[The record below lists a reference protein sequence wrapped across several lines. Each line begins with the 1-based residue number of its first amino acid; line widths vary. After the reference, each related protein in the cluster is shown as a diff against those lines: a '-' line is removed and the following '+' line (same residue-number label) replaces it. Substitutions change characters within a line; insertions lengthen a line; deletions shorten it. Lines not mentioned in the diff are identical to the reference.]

1 MGESLGDIKERD
13 GGGGKWVGEVVL
25 YLQAGIKPNQ

>member
-13 GGGGKWVGEVVL
+13 GEGENGWERWSYTCKL
-25 YLQAGIKPNQ
+25 D